1 MVACLLVEEWGTTL
15 TCQREGVGTP
25 ARGQKFT
32 PAQGR
37 RPRAGVNFWPRA
49 GVPTPSRG
57 QVKVVSFQL
66 FQGPV
71 QYWILAGGSS
81 GYYCPG
87 SPVTDVTGM
96 VDESNGKRKVDA
108 VDLE

>member
-1 MVACLLVEEWGTTL
+1 M
-15 TCQREGVGTP
+15 GTP

-57 QVKVVSFQL
+57 QVKEVPFQE
-66 FQGPV
+66 F
-71 QYWILAGGSS
+71 
-81 GYYCPG
+81 
-87 SPVTDVTGM
+87 SPFLISQDCRLHLQNKQFRLVKLLLTEDTIIIH
-96 VDESNGKRKVDA
+96 
-108 VDLE
+108 